1 MFASTP
7 NKSRTTSP
15 ERGFAVFNLK
25 AAPTRGFTLPHL
37 NASRERGFTLLE
49 LMVAST
55 GALFITV
62 AVYAFTR
69 NVTDYFQKQMRLS
82 DVTMNAVT
90 GFERLRTDI
99 QRAGFLA
106 SPNLA
111 RDPMRCPRPT
121 SGAVVAPQQNGALP
135 AGIQQMGLAQIES
148 GVTLGTYASNYMLTN
163 NAASAGGI
171 NPDRLILYGNYSST
185 DQFPVKAAPPGTDT
199 IVLEAGS
206 TAMRRLGIPTGDTDS
221 DTDILGAVFRAGGIV
236 RVADSAGRHQYAIVA
251 SVDFTT
257 DSVGDATL
265 WLKPAVQLI
274 RKESATGTTCGI
286 NALGADLVV
295 NPVDIIRYQL
305 ADLNDAATYPQFAEL
320 FADDLARPSYD
331 STRLDLIRERLDPS
345 DLSVIP
351 DTTELVTEYAVDL
364 KFGLT
369 VNTDTVTG
377 ANTYFDE
384 DDVNIPNYAGNP
396 VGAEAGQMGAYGPHL
411 IRGIHARLSVRTRE
425 ADFKAPL
432 LTGTALTS
440 ATSADLYRVA
450 VAPGEYARLRS
461 LRAHIATRNTRS
473 ETWQ

>member
-1 MFASTP
+1 MRALLP
-7 NKSRTTSP
+7 QKSSK
-15 ERGFAVFNLK
+15 LK
-25 AAPTRGFTLPHL
+25 
-37 NASRERGFTLLE
+37 SERGFTLLE

-82 DVTMNAVT
+82 DATMNAVT

-111 RDPMRCPRPT
+111 RDPLRCPRPT
-121 SGAVVAPQQNGALP
+121 SGAAVVAPQQNGVLP

-148 GVTLGTYASNYMLTN
+148 GFTLGAYGTNYMLTN

-171 NPDRLILYGNYSST
+171 NPDRLMLYGNYSST
-185 DQFPVKAAPPGTDT
+185 DQFSVKAAPAGSNY
-199 IVLEAGS
+199 IVLESGS
-206 TAMRRLGIPTGDTDS
+206 ASMRRLGIPTGNTATDTALLS
-221 DTDILGAVFRAGGIV
+221 AVFQTGGIV
-236 RVADSAGRHQYAIVA
+236 RVADTAGRHQYALVA
-251 SVDFTT
+251 SLDFTT

-265 WLKPAVQLI
+265 WLNPVVQLI
-274 RKESATGTTCGI
+274 RKENAAGATCGI
-286 NALGADLVV
+286 VGPGADLVV

-305 ADLNDAATYPQFAEL
+305 VDLNDATAYPDFVPL
-320 FADDLARPSYD
+320 FAADLARPAYD
-331 STRLDLIRERLDPS
+331 ATRLDLIRERLDPT
-345 DLSVIP
+345 DWSVIP
-351 DTTELVTEYAVDL
+351 GSTELVTEYAVDL

-369 VNTDTVTG
+369 VNTNTATG
-377 ANTYFDE
+377 ANTYFGE
-384 DDVNIPNYAGNP
+384 DDVNLPNYAGDP
-396 VGAEAGQMGAYGPHL
+396 IGADAGQMGAYGPHL

-432 LTGTALTS
+432 LTGAALAS